1 MKNLFVAVTLAG
13 VALPQASVAQSVSE
27 PGLRPPAE
35 PAPAAEQ
42 RTARMMP
49 ANTLVAVT
57 PREEISS
64 KHVER
69 GQKVSFATVNDVV
82 ENGSVVIP
90 RGSGVTG
97 TITWKTGRAIGGK
110 SGKFE
115 VTFNS
120 VNVLGREYRLS
131 GKYRQEGRG
140 NTVGALL
147 GSIVISGRSAVM
159 LPGDIVNTFTAE
171 PVPYF

>member
-1 MKNLFVAVTLAG
+1 MKYIVLALAAACCVPATSYAQDAGAVEAPMQPHLMPSNTI
-13 VALPQASVAQSVSE
+13 VS
-27 PGLRPPAE
+27 
-35 PAPAAEQ
+35 
-42 RTARMMP
+42 
-49 ANTLVAVT
+49 VT

-64 KHVER
+64 KHIKE
-69 GQKVSFATVNDVV
+69 GQRVVFVTVKDVV
-82 ENGSVVIP
+82 ENDHVVIP
-90 RGSGVTG
+90 RGSVVTA
-97 TITWKTGRAIGGK
+97 TVIWKTGRAIGGK

-115 VTFNS
+115 VSFDS
-120 VNVLGREYRLS
+120 VNVMGREYKMS

-159 LPGDIVNTFTAE
+159 LPGDMATAFTAQ